1 MAIANLET
9 AKEITGFNEIVPTAL
24 TAFNAAAGAEY
35 VVTGSDENMMMLVV
49 NADASNAEDLTIKAP
64 TNKMWSSALADKVVS
79 IPASEVAILK
89 LESAKYMDPVTKK
102 ISFAGTADV
111 KAAVFVF

>member
-1 MAIANLET
+1 MVIANLET

-24 TAFNAAAGAEY
+24 TAFDASAGAEY
-35 VVTGSDENMMMLVV
+35 VVTGSDENVIMLVV
-49 NADASNAEDLTIKAP
+49 NTDAGNAEDLTIKAP
-64 TNKMWSSALADKVVS
+64 TNKMWSSALADLTVS
-79 IPASEVAILK
+79 IPASEVTILR

-102 ISFAGTADV
+102 ITFAGTADV